1 MCTHRTAGRWHTTWT
16 AWLALSIGSFAALE
30 VYGLVSEGADA
41 TLSHH
46 LRRRA
51 GLIEPCAHSRLG
63 RLAICAF
70 AAWLAAHLGFGRLG
84 IAPAPRRHRC
94 HSKA

>member
-16 AWLALSIGSFAALE
+16 SWLALSIGSFAALE

-51 GLIEPCAHSRLG
+51 GLLEPCPHTRLG
-63 RLAICAF
+63 RAAVVGF
-70 AAWLAAHLGFGRLG
+70 SAWLAAHIGFGRCG
-84 IAPAPRRHRC
+84 WAPARRTSRQR
-94 HSKA
+94 